1 MRAVGAAVG
10 IALIGAVIAGCSGAT
25 DQRAALTTTTAPRP
39 VMPSPN
45 TIGLCGGV
53 TDADV
58 VQAVGL
64 AGVRRVSANPV
75 SCAWQ
80 PAAGGDYAVTF
91 HWFRGSS
98 LEERRGQV
106 TAGKPAAV
114 QVAGQP
120 GIEWQGAQSC
130 EVAVAFGNSDF
141 IDWSERASAQSCT
154 GPERLAAAT
163 LTKAGQG

>member
-10 IALIGAVIAGCSGAT
+10 IALIGMGVAGCGSS
-25 DQRAALTTTTAPRP
+25 DRQAAPATTTAAKA

-53 TDADV
+53 SDAEV
-58 VQAVGL
+58 IQATEVGD
-64 AGVRRVSANPV
+64 AHRVSANPV

-91 HWFRGSS
+91 HWFRGSA
-98 LEERRGQV
+98 LEDRRGQV
-106 TAGKPAAV
+106 TTGKSATV

-120 GIEWQGAQSC
+120 GIEWQGGQSC
-130 EVAVAFGNSDF
+130 EVAVAFGDTDF
-141 IDWSERASAQSCT
+141 IDWSEHAAAPSCK
-154 GPERLAAAT
+154 GVEQLAAAT